1 MCLPELKGRSLEEI
15 DELFER
21 RIGAWKFK
29 STRTTIMD
37 EVLKEVRNRD
47 AGFVDSKELV
57 DLVETAR
64 KE

>member
-1 MCLPELKGRSLEEI
+1 
-15 DELFER
+15 
-21 RIGAWKFK
+21 
-29 STRTTIMD
+29 MD